1 MLLNAWSRLVIKRK
15 LKQGQVS
22 IAMSPG
28 HCVTDMGGKEAAN
41 TA

>member
-1 MLLNAWSRLVIKRK
+1 MINAWSRFVLKRK

-28 HCVTDMGGKEAAN
+28 HCATDMGGQGAMHSA
-41 TA
+41 